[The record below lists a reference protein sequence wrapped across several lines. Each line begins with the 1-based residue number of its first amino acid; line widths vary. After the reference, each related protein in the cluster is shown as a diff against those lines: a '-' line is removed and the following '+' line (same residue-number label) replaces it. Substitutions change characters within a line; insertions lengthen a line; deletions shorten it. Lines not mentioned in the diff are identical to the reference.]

1 MTVTGKLTVRK
12 GEVIEDSVY
21 VIGGGVITS
30 KDVIAGLFSLPVSL
44 RIHYH
49 MSPLP
54 EPTFADINSTNTS
67 SYFHGSK
74 KHHLALTRKAV
85 VVIYL

>member
-30 KDVIAGLFSLPVSL
+30 KDVRASTLFYDV
-44 RIHYH
+44 Y
-49 MSPLP
+49 
-54 EPTFADINSTNTS
+54 
-67 SYFHGSK
+67 
-74 KHHLALTRKAV
+74 
-85 VVIYL
+85 